1 MKRILSILLCAL
13 MVMMIIPMSVFMVSA
28 TTETIE
34 DKSLAAGESFTKEL
48 DLTTVDKTQ
57 PVILTFDVTAA
68 NAVSTANGK
77 DAVLKINGTRTL
89 RVTSNGAFHIWDQ
102 STGTYATNS
111 QQWNTPNA
119 TKNVV
124 ATIDLTAGTINF
136 VYHNRNVTISS
147 VDLTGDTLKF
157 QFGDTDTGAI
167 TLANIT
173 LEYTEI
179 SNDPSYTITYTGD
192 GVTESTDTT
201 TGSVTLLEAPVRDG
215 YTFKGWNDG
224 TNTHEAGATVTVS
237 ADTTF
242 TAVWEEVTTPDEPA
256 GDDVLYE
263 NDFSS
268 ADKVAEGTVVGK
280 SATYSDG
287 KLAFAGQN
295 GNSHWSKTVTL
306 NGTDGTIT
314 VSFSMQP
321 NLQSSYPILALNGVT
336 VLSAAN
342 GSVVIGESS
351 HTVTN
356 KGYNQSGTIR
366 NVTVTID
373 FKTGDATVSYSHT
386 IDTSHADNCS
396 GTVNI
401 GTISDSLTV
410 ALSPSTPGNS
420 WSADDLK
427 ITQVKGNKLDV
438 TTREEYDC
446 FKNDF
451 TTTTGNGLVRPTSVT
466 SVVENG
472 ALKVQPSETNQWA
485 GTLDFTFPNDSIVSF
500 KFMVPEIP
508 DDGTPVKLLY
518 SRNGSVY
525 LAQVYY
531 DVETGKNVVG
541 MATGNKMSTT
551 EVTEGEWYTIT
562 VVMTAN
568 SSTVYCGSTLL
579 GTSGQSFAGRTAGH
593 GLFNF
598 NANANDN
605 SVTYYIDDLSV
616 STVAD
621 DTFIKVTGYQKTLV
635 GADGKYNVRFI
646 AAIGDLFDGQQN
658 VGFEIESVANGKSW
672 DKTTQ
677 TVYESITANY
687 GTESVLASSIG
698 GKYVTAI
705 AITGIP
711 SDLGTV
717 ELVVKPYVTINGVK
731 IYGSAV
737 TVSVNPVTE

>member
-13 MVMMIIPMSVFMVSA
+13 MVMTIIPMSVFMVSA

-268 ADKVAEGTVVGK
+268 ADKVAEGTVVG
-280 SATYSDG
+280 STATYKDG

-336 VLSAAN
+336 VLSAAD
-342 GSVVIGESS
+342 GAVVIGESS

-386 IDTSHADNCS
+386 TNTSHADNCS

-401 GTISDSLTV
+401 GTISNSLTV
-410 ALSPSTPGNS
+410 ALSPSTPSNS
-420 WSADDLK
+420 WTADDLK

-438 TTREEYDC
+438 TTREEYGYY
-446 FKNDF
+446 KNDF
-451 TTTTGNGLVRPTSVT
+451 TTAVSSGLIGTATINSSIVD
-466 SVVENG
+466 G
-472 ALKVQPSETNQWA
+472 ALKVQPSETNQWNVGA
-485 GTLDFTFPNDSIVSF
+485 SSNFPSDSIVSF
-500 KFMVPEIP
+500 KFMLPELLEE
-508 DDGTPVKLLY
+508 GTTVKLLWNRAKSNY
-518 SRNGSVY
+518 IINVSAGES
-525 LAQVYY
+525 
-531 DVETGKNVVG
+531 KNVVYMTIG
-541 MATGNKMSTT
+541 TPAASV
-551 EVTEGEWYTIT
+551 EVAANEWCTIT
-562 VVMTAN
+562 IVMTATGA
-568 SSTVYCGSTLL
+568 TVYCNGTLIGTTGST
-579 GTSGQSFAGRTAGH
+579 FANHTAGW

-621 DTFIKVTGYQKTLV
+621 DAFVKVTGYQKTLV

-646 AAIGDLFDGQQN
+646 AAIAGLFEGQEN
-658 VGFEIESVANGKSW
+658 VGFEISSVANGKSW

-717 ELVVKPYVTINGVK
+717 EFVVKPYVTINGVK

>member
-268 ADKVAEGTVVGK
+268 ADKVAEGTVVG
-280 SATYSDG
+280 STATYEDG
-287 KLAFAGQN
+287 KLKFAGWN

-306 NGTDGTIT
+306 NGTDGAVT
-314 VSFSMQP
+314 VSATIYP
-321 NLQSSYPILALNGVT
+321 NWQNATYPALTVNGKT
-336 VLSAAN
+336 VIWNVGGGKVKLGDDTDPYNSA
-342 GSVVIGESS
+342 
-351 HTVTN
+351 TN
-356 KGYNQSGTIR
+356 NAVY
-366 NVTVTID
+366 VTVTINV
-373 FKTGDATVSYSHT
+373 KTGDAAIVYDQTAAGLAKRET
-386 IDTSHADNCS
+386 
-396 GTVNI
+396 TVNV
-401 GTISDSLTV
+401 GTI
-410 ALSPSTPGNS
+410 GNTLDVKFGYACNG